1 MLKYF
6 FICYNDKLSR
16 NVDDAFNRDF
26 KLTDGVMLK
35 IIFAYFFLVT
45 CITSWQNG
53 YFYLGL
59 IGGGIITTISVIA
72 YMTIAGTIASRVIMA
87 TALTAFFAITAQQ
100 ANGLGEGHFAYFLNF
115 MILTRYRDYLPT
127 LVGLIA
133 GAAYHLGL
141 TYCQSIGVEINNIPL
156 VMFTWGDE
164 TAYGLLAPLA
174 YHLILA
180 ILAFVV
186 ASYYV
191 LEGNKKFVESE
202 AVIGAIEKGYH
213 GDVSTRIDNIGH
225 SVLIDQTNSLFGKLS
240 STLLSMNSVSL
251 NLAQHTADLNQTA
264 QRLSNDATTQQSD
277 MATISSSLQ
286 DMSAA
291 TNEVAESAEQTSLN
305 SAQCVN
311 LATEGMRT
319 AGEFKETINVL
330 ASSVDQ
336 ASTII
341 KELEQGSQHIN
352 SIVATISGIAEQTNL
367 LALNAAI
374 EAARAGD
381 QGRGFAVVADEVR
394 VLSQRTHDSTEEI
407 SKMISALLSTT
418 NQAVTTMDKCQ
429 GLANSTVSGAD
440 TVHHNFSAISK
451 AISSINARIEQ
462 IAAAAE
468 QQAVTNVQISGN
480 TENAANT
487 THSFQT
493 ESSEIYQYAD
503 QLDGLAQEMILL
515 LKEFK
520 LNA

>member
-6 FICYNDKLSR
+6 FICYNNKLST
-16 NVDDAFNRDF
+16 NIHQAFTQDF
-26 KLTDGVMLK
+26 KLTDGIMLK
-35 IIFAYFFLVT
+35 IIFAYFALVT
-45 CITSWQNG
+45 CVTSWQNG

-59 IGGGIITTISVIA
+59 IGGGVITIISVIT
-72 YMTIAGTIASRVIMA
+72 YMTIRGTVASRIIMA
-87 TALTAFFAITAQQ
+87 TAITAFFAITAQQ
-100 ANGLGEGHFAYFLNF
+100 ANGYGEGHFAYFLNF

-127 LVGLIA
+127 LVGLSLGA
-133 GAAYHLGL
+133 GYHIVL
-141 TYCQSIGVEINNIPL
+141 TYCQTIGVEINNIPL
-156 VMFTWGDE
+156 LLFAWGDE

-174 YHLILA
+174 YHLVLA

-186 ASYYV
+186 ASFYV

-225 SVLIDQTNSLFGKLS
+225 SILIDQTNSLFGKLS
-240 STLLSMNSVSL
+240 STLMSMNTVSQT
-251 NLAQHTADLNQTA
+251 LAQHTSNLNQTA
-264 QRLSNDATTQQSD
+264 QRLSNDATTQQKD
-277 MATISSSLQ
+277 MSTISSSLH
-286 DMSAA
+286 DMSEA

-305 SAQCVN
+305 SSECVN

-341 KELEQGSQHIN
+341 KELEKGSQHIN

-407 SKMISALLSTT
+407 SKMISTLLSTT

-429 GLANSTVSGAD
+429 GLANSTVGGAD
-440 TVHHNFSAISK
+440 TVHHNFSAISN

-468 QQAVTNVQISGN
+468 QQAVTNVQISSN
-480 TENAANT
+480 TENAAKT
-487 THSFQT
+487 TLSFQT

-503 QLDGLAQEMILL
+503 QLNELAQEMVQL

>member
-16 NVDDAFNRDF
+16 NVQDAFHRDF

-45 CITSWQNG
+45 CVTSWQNG

-59 IGGGIITTISVIA
+59 VGGGVITIISVIT
-72 YMTIAGTIASRVIMA
+72 YMTIRGTFASRVIMA
-87 TALTAFFAITAQQ
+87 TAITAFFAITAQQ

-115 MILTRYRDYLPT
+115 MILSRYRDFVPT
-127 LVGLIA
+127 LVGLVV
-133 GAAYHLGL
+133 GVAYHVGL
-141 TYCQSIGVEINNIPL
+141 TYCQTVGMQINDIPL
-156 VMFTWGDE
+156 VMFSWGDE

-174 YHLILA
+174 YHLILG

-186 ASYYV
+186 ASFYV

-213 GDVSTRIDNIGH
+213 GDVSTRIDNVGE
-225 SVLIDQTNSLFGKLS
+225 SVLIEQTNSLFNKLS
-240 STLLSMNSVSL
+240 TTLLSMNSVSL
-251 NLAQHTADLNQTA
+251 NLAQHTSDLNQTA
-264 QRLSNDATTQQSD
+264 QRLSDDATTQQKD
-277 MATISSSLQ
+277 MATISGSLR

-291 TNEVAESAEQTSLN
+291 TNEVAENAEQTSLN
-305 SAQCVN
+305 SAECVN

-319 AGEFKETINVL
+319 AGEFKQTINVL

-341 KELEQGSQHIN
+341 KELEKGSQHIN

-374 EAARAGD
+374 EAARAGE

-407 SKMISALLSTT
+407 SKMISTLLATT

-429 GLANSTVSGAD
+429 GLANSTVDGAD
-440 TVHHNFSAISK
+440 TVHHNFSAIST

-468 QQAVTNVQISGN
+468 QQAVTNVQISSN
-480 TENAANT
+480 TENAART

-503 QLDGLAQEMILL
+503 QLNGLAQEMVQL
-515 LKEFK
+515 LKAFK